1 MADVQGDNAEAW
13 NNLGNSLCRRG
24 LWEQA
29 IAAYRKALE
38 IQPSSVDAQC
48 NLGVALVRNGELDAG
63 IASQTRAIELDGSFP
78 AAFNNLGSAL
88 LIAGRF
94 EEAEGALNRA
104 IELRPNFAEA
114 HFTRSLI
121 WLMRGDFEKGW
132 GEYEWRLKGRS
143 VFMQGATKFS
153 QPRWNGGDLNGRT
166 ILLHAEAGLGDSMQF
181 VRYAPLVARRGGRV
195 IVGCQP
201 ALAGLFQ
208 SIEGIHEIVMP
219 SMPLP
224 SFDVHCP
231 LLSLPLAFSTR
242 LETIPWNRAYLRA
255 DSKNS
260 ERWRAK
266 MGTGFKVGVAW
277 KGDSRNMLDRWR
289 SIEWESF
296 SEILTATGARFF
308 SLQKERN
315 TESAGIDLVD
325 WTEELRD
332 FSDTAGLV
340 ANLDLVITVDTAI
353 AHLAGAMGK
362 PVWVL
367 IPASP
372 DFRWMLEREDSPWYP
387 SMRLFR
393 QKELGDWSPVIE
405 EIRQTLVA
413 EVASDSR
420 FSH

>member
-1 MADVQGDNAEAW
+1 MADAHGQNAEVW

-24 LWEQA
+24 LWELA

-38 IQPSSVDAQC
+38 IQPSSVDAHC

-63 IASQTRAIELDGSFP
+63 IASQRRAIELNGSFP
-78 AAFNNLGSAL
+78 AAYSNLGSAL

-94 EEAEGALNRA
+94 DEAETALNQA
-104 IELRPNFAEA
+104 IQLQPDFAEA

-132 GEYEWRLKGRS
+132 AEYEWRLKGRS
-143 VFMQGATKFS
+143 IFMHGATKFN
-153 QPRWNGGDLNGRT
+153 QPRWDGGELNGRT

-201 ALAGLFQ
+201 ALAGLFH
-208 SIEGIHEIVMP
+208 SIEGIHEIVTP
-219 SMPLP
+219 TMPLP
-224 SFDVHCP
+224 PFDVHCP
-231 LLSLPLAFSTR
+231 LLSLPLAFST
-242 LETIPWNRAYLRA
+242 TAKTVPWNGAYLRA
-255 DSKNS
+255 DSKNV

-266 MGTGFKVGVAW
+266 MGGGFKVGVAW
-277 KGDSRNMLDRWR
+277 KGDSRNMLNRWR
-289 SIEWESF
+289 SIEWQSF
-296 SEILTATGARFF
+296 SRILNVPGIIFF
-308 SLQKERN
+308 SLQKEK
-315 TESAGIDLVD
+315 TVESPGVGFID
-325 WTEELRD
+325 WTQELHD
-332 FSDTAGLV
+332 FGDAAGLV

-372 DFRWMLEREDSPWYP
+372 DFRWMLERDESLWYP

-393 QKELGDWSPVIE
+393 QKKLGDWSPVIE
-405 EIRQTLVA
+405 KVCQSLIA
-413 EVASDSR
+413 EVAKC
-420 FSH
+420 